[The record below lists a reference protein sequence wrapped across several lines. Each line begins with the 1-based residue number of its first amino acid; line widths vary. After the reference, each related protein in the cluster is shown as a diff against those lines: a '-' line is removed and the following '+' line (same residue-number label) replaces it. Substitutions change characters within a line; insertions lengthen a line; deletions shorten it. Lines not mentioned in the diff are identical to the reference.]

1 MRLLLDT
8 HVLIWLINGDAALS
22 REAKQEID
30 DASVNR
36 ETLVSVVCFWEIGML
51 QVKRRI
57 RLANSVLD
65 WTRDAVN
72 RPGITVAP
80 LTPEIAVASSF
91 LPGRFHHDPADRI
104 IVATARETGATLV
117 TRDRRIL
124 RYGARGH
131 LKVMPA

>member
-30 DASVNR
+30 DASVNQ
-36 ETLVSVVCFWEIGML
+36 EMLVSVVCFWEIGML
-51 QVKRRI
+51 HVKH
-57 RLANSVLD
+57 RLRLESSVLD

-80 LTPEIAVASSF
+80 LTPEIAVASSL
-91 LPGRFHHDPADRI
+91 LPGRFHHDPADRM

-131 LKVMPA
+131 VAVMQA

>member
-22 REAKQEID
+22 RAAKQEID
-30 DASVNR
+30 DASADR

-51 QVKRRI
+51 QLKRRI
-57 RLANSVLD
+57 RLAGSVLD

-80 LTPEIAVASSF
+80 LTPEIAAASSF
-91 LPGRFHHDPADRI
+91 LPGRFHADPVDRM
-104 IVATARETGATLV
+104 IVATARETGATLL

-131 LKVMPA
+131 LKVMKA